1 MSPYLSILQIKR
13 DKSTRGN
20 DNHHIDY
27 LHRTVR
33 DFLRTDEII
42 QYLKLHAKGF
52 NPSKIFGR
60 GRLAIIKTR
69 KWTIGDLT
77 HSGHFQITLSD
88 ALNYVKETEIM
99 TGMTDHEMLDEL
111 WRTVDHFSK
120 ENQCSILWYNH
131 GSTPVHPCQ
140 TFPNFAIQK
149 GLTLYVDYLTKHK
162 SRWLSS
168 ANTQPF
174 LYIALMHPT
183 IEITSTQT
191 ENTTDASEIV
201 HILLAGGADP
211 NEPYNGSSPWGYFF
225 FSMSVPNKLASCAET
240 HRRRHMV
247 AKILLGHGADPNQTF
262 CKTSLRNRHLQFC
275 HEHPASSELN
285 RLRLTTIHMFL
296 DFGADRAQYLKY
308 SETLTSFLLPDRE
321 CLGSRAL
328 DVTHEA
334 FMTRYGTIALPQV
347 DQEPNARKRQQQRR
361 CCGLVLW

>member
-1 MSPYLSILQIKR
+1 MSPYLSILQITR

-120 ENQCSILWYNH
+120 KNQCSILWYNH

-262 CKTSLRNRHLQFC
+262 CKTSLWNRHLQFC